1 MTVTSRLHDRFSHLF
16 HFHAHGP
23 VLASLGGDLIRLGGG
38 GGDEDDQL
46 VADERAEAS

>member
-1 MTVTSRLHDRFSHLF
+1 MTVTSRLHDRFSKLF

-38 GGDEDDQL
+38 GGDEDDHL